1 MAARHKA
8 ALYRYLGSQGGKAF
22 HMLIDGTNAAEV
34 APAGHGDLCLT
45 KAAQQCANEIIGS
58 SDAAGQV
65 IVGAGGV
72 DVPAVNLHSMPVY
85 AANIGTQIFQDFE
98 TKGDIRDL
106 RNIFDSADTVYQK
119 RGGNNGDSG
128 VFGTADLYFPKQ
140 GSSSLVQYIL
150 SSLDP
155 LFKQLAAGRLQF
167 DKNSLP
173 TGRRFIPA
181 QIRNLCGGL

>member
-1 MAARHKA
+1 MRRAK
-8 ALYRYLGSQGGKAF
+8 
-22 HMLIDGTNAAEV
+22 
-34 APAGHGDLCLT
+34 
-45 KAAQQCANEIIGS
+45 
-58 SDAAGQV
+58 V

-128 VFGTADLYFPKQ
+128 VLAPLISTSPNRGVPPCTIYFVK
-140 GSSSLVQYIL
+140 S
-150 SSLDP
+150 
-155 LFKQLAAGRLQF
+155 
-167 DKNSLP
+167 
-173 TGRRFIPA
+173 
-181 QIRNLCGGL
+181 

>member
-1 MAARHKA
+1 
-8 ALYRYLGSQGGKAF
+8 
-22 HMLIDGTNAAEV
+22 MLIDGTNAAEV

-72 DVPAVNLHSMPVY
+72 DVPAVNLHSMPVH

-140 GSSSLVQYIL
+140 GSSALYNIFCQVLTLFS
-150 SSLDP
+150 SSL
-155 LFKQLAAGRLQF
+155 
-167 DKNSLP
+167 
-173 TGRRFIPA
+173 RRQTA
-181 QIRNLCGGL
+181 V